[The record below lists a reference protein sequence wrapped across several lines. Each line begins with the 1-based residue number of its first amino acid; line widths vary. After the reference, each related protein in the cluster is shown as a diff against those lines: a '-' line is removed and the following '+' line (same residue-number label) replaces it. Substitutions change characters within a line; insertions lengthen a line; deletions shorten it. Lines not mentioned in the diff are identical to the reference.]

1 MLKKWNDMM
10 RCAFVRSFAS
20 FCSSNVLHA
29 RSHAKRFVYL
39 FVMLLFR
46 FVFPF
51 FPFLSN
57 NCPCIWIVFT
67 WLFGEPSCGETTL
80 LNSPSEQTNVSYYI
94 RIYKRY
100 IQLHASLYD
109 CVYGMVDVYEC
120 WCLFACIWID
130 IAVVVVVVVVVASL
144 DLMARKGQFQQNF
157 KRGCKRRLSYTHQ
170 IACPYVRFGVS
181 LSFSVVFDIK

>member
-39 FVMLLFR
+39 FVMLLIQ

-100 IQLHASLYD
+100 IHLHASLND
-109 CVYGMVDVYEC
+109 CVYGMVDMCTSVDVY
-120 WCLFACIWID
+120 
-130 IAVVVVVVVVVASL
+130 SL
-144 DLMARKGQFQQNF
+144 AFESTSQSWSSLLLLLSISQRERDNF
-157 KRGCKRRLSYTHQ
+157 NKTSNVDVNVGYHTH
-170 IACPYVRFGVS
+170 
-181 LSFSVVFDIK
+181 IK